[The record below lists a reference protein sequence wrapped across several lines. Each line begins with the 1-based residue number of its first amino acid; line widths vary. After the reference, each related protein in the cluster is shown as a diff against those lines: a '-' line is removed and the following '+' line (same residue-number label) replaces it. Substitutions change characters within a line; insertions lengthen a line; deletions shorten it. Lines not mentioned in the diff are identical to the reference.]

1 MTKKK
6 QFMRNEITIICKNLV
21 MTHDDRKKRL
31 KLLKYERDSL
41 CGSLS
46 GVTITDMPMAP
57 HSGISNP
64 VSNIYLKIEELDECI
79 TDEQRRVNA
88 VERAINKLGSIE
100 DDPEIRRQIVKGI
113 LDNIKDGG
121 IPFAY
126 VTFPDKYDRNYFYEQ
141 RRDFLREIGRNLH
154 LLPKR

>member
-1 MTKKK
+1 MAENKHFFK
-6 QFMRNEITIICKNLV
+6 NEISIICKNLV
-21 MTHDDRKKRL
+21 MTHEARKKRI
-31 KLLKYERDSL
+31 KRLKYERDSL
-41 CGSLS
+41 RGTLTSVTLS
-46 GVTITDMPMAP
+46 DMPMAP
-57 HSGISNP
+57 RSGISDS
-64 VSNIYLKIEELDECI
+64 VSDISQMIEELDECI
-79 TDEQRRVNA
+79 ADEQRRVTA
-88 VERAINKLGSIE
+88 VEKAINKLGSIE